1 MNTIT
6 VKIPYQREK
15 SSQDCNNCGY
25 ICAIII
31 SLLFCPIKIT
41 LPSGVKVIV
50 DRQGWGLNLYVWA
63 PADPENPSEGLC
75 GDNNGNPDDDFGL
88 SNAANLFGERWRYC

>member
-1 MNTIT
+1 MF
-6 VKIPYQREK
+6 KIPCLREK
-15 SSQDCNNCGY
+15 SSKDCYNCGY

-50 DRQGWGLNLYVWA
+50 NRRSWGLNLNVWA
-63 PADPENPSEGLC
+63 PADPEYPSEGLC
-75 GDNNGNPDDDFGL
+75 GDNNGNPDDDFGQW
-88 SNAANLFGERWRYC
+88 NTPNLFGEHWRYC